1 MKKLFNR
8 LIGYFSVGEIILWC
22 TSVLLITLSFFAFD
36 RVEYMKLIASLI
48 GVTALIFIAKGNPIG
63 QMFMITFSI
72 FYGIISFSVGY
83 YGEMMTYLGM
93 SMPMA
98 IFSLISWLKNPY
110 NENKS
115 QVKINGRLSTGEI
128 IAMVVL
134 TVAVTAV
141 FYFILSAFNTT
152 NLIPS
157 TVSVTTS
164 FVAVFLS
171 SRRNPCYAL
180 AYACNDIVLIV
191 LWVLATLSDSSY
203 ISMVICFGV
212 FLANDI
218 YGFINWTR
226 MKNRQKA
233 NA

>member
-1 MKKLFNR
+1 MKKLFGM
-8 LIGYFSVGEIILWC
+8 LIGYFSLGEIILWC
-22 TSVLLITLSFFAFD
+22 TSVSLITLSFFAFD

-63 QMFMITFSI
+63 QMLMVTFSI

-110 NENKS
+110 NGNKS
-115 QVKINGRLSTGEI
+115 QVKINGSLSIAEI

-134 TVAVTAV
+134 TVTVTVV

-164 FVAVFLS
+164 FAAVFLS

-203 ISMVICFGV
+203 ISMVICFAV

-226 MKNRQKA
+226 MKSRQKA